1 MDYYLFNLVNQ
12 FAGRSGVLDALMT
25 GLAKYGVV
33 LLALP
38 LLYMWFRGG
47 PEAKKAALLSL
58 LSMALALI
66 VNQIIGH
73 LYFRPRPFTG
83 HDVNLLVESST
94 DPSFPSDHAAFVFS
108 IAWLIWLQNRRI
120 GYVALALG
128 AAVAISRVFIGTH
141 YPGDV
146 IGGAIVGLGTSLLV
160 WKLRNVLDPIT
171 SFLVSIARKL
181 RLA

>member
-1 MDYYLFNLVNQ
+1 MDYYLFHLVNQ
-12 FAGRSGVLDALMT
+12 FAGQSGILDAIMT
-25 GLAKYGVV
+25 ALAKYGVV
-33 LLALP
+33 MLALP

-47 PEAKKAALLSL
+47 PDAKKAALLSL

-73 LYFRPRPFTG
+73 IYFRPRPFAA
-83 HDVNLLVESST
+83 HEVNLLVEKST
-94 DPSFPSDHAAFVFS
+94 DPSFPSDHAAFVFG
-108 IAWLIWLQNRRI
+108 IAWVIWLQNRRI
-120 GYVALALG
+120 GYVALAMG

-146 IGGAIVGLGTSLLV
+146 ISGAIIGLGTSLLV
-160 WKLRNVLDPIT
+160 WNLRTALDPIT